1 MKKRINFISISLLII
16 IVLSFFITY
25 KFVMLKTYK
34 VEKTNIDNTSIFNET
49 INIKYNKPNNA
60 TLFEEMSYYNYFED
74 YINKEDADFNVKYNE
89 NGEIDSF
96 YSITKQKQYINVLN
110 IDSFSLVTEKEKDN
124 TNYSTDKHMKK
135 YMNDNKIYNDID
147 LLKHIKNNYYLNT
160 SIFNSL
166 KTMKINYIIN
176 NFVLVALPQF
186 ESVTLINGEKVTG
199 YITNIKSTTSIKEIH
214 LLNHDNQYI
223 ITLSGNEIT
232 TTQFIQELLES
243 ISFNTNIKG

>member
-1 MKKRINFISISLLII
+1 MKKKINFISIGLLII

-89 NGEIDSF
+89 NGKIDSF

-124 TNYSTDKHMKK
+124 TNYSTDKYMKK

-166 KTMKINYIIN
+166 KAMKINYIIN

-186 ESVTLINGEKVTG
+186 ESITLINGEKVTG
-199 YITNIKSTTSIKEIH
+199 YITNIKSTTDIKEIH